1 MRKSENFILNNIAG
15 NTVLI
20 PVGDKAVGFN
30 GIITLNDTARFLWEN
45 IYGDFDADALIALIC
60 NSYEDV
66 DKATAERSAEKFI
79 STLKEVGAIE

>member
-1 MRKSENFILNNIAG
+1 MKKSEDFILNDIAG

-20 PVGDKAVGFN
+20 PVGDKAVSFN

-45 IYGDFDADALIALIC
+45 IDDNFDADALIALIC

-66 DKATAERSAEKFI
+66 NKATAEESAEKFI